1 MKVKH
6 AVILSE
12 EEEKT
17 LFDIPVKCLMQTYSS
32 IEEQNAALASAMID
46 FSSLLNRYVQ
56 QSFKYGKKIGK
67 AKADEKD
74 TSMYQPK
81 M

>member
-1 MKVKH
+1 MKVKN

-12 EEEKT
+12 EEENA
-17 LFDIPVKCLMQTYSS
+17 LFNIPVKCLMQAYSS
-32 IEEQNAALASAMID
+32 MEEQNAALASAKAD
-46 FSSLLNRYVQ
+46 FISLLNRYVQ
-56 QSFKYGKKIGK
+56 LSFKYGKKIGK